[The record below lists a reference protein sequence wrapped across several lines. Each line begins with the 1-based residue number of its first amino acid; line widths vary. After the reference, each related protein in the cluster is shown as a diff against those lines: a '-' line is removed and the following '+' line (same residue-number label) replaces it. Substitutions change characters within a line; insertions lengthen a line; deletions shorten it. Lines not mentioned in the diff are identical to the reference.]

1 MVENLGTSAPDFKK
15 FEKCYLNVSNKVEII
30 TSHTS
35 HLNTY
40 LGKFSE
46 KNMAVRD
53 SYKKVKMKF
62 CYTVNSIRIV
72 IIL

>member
-1 MVENLGTSAPDFKK
+1 MVENLGASAPDFKK
-15 FEKCYLNVSNKVEII
+15 FEKRHLDVSKKVEII
-30 TSHTS
+30 TSRTS

-46 KNMAVRD
+46 KNTAVRD

-62 CYTVNSIRIV
+62 CYTVNSIRI
-72 IIL
+72 INIL